1 MSGLSYY
8 MGDIYPD
15 IQRSLLQDTSLEA
28 NIGEEAQDK
37 LGEEQTTPVIKNNLN
52 FKKLVLI
59 VVLVAI
65 CIIILGG
72 IK

>member
-37 LGEEQTTPVIKNNLN
+37 LGEEKTTPVTKNNLN